1 MGDQQKV
8 SVSID
13 IAAPPEKVYAMVSDL
28 PRMGEWSPENTGGK
42 WIGGAKAALPGA
54 KFMGSNKNGNRK
66 WTVPVRITDATAPR
80 RLEFVVGVGPIK
92 GATWRYEI
100 AATATGCN
108 VTETWEDTRVGLL
121 KNATGSASWS
131 PACPT
136 RSALRPHVDRDHVG
150 QAQAGRRGLQALI
163 SLRPTNRDQ

>member
-42 WIGGAKAALPGA
+42 WVGGASAAVPGA
-54 KFMGSNKNGNRK
+54 KFMGNNKHGKHN

-80 RLEFVVGVGPIK
+80 RLEFVVGMGPIK

-100 AATATGCN
+100 AATAAGCK
-108 VTETWEDTRVGLL
+108 VTETWEDTRIGLL
-121 KNATGSASWS
+121 RSDRVGKLVTG
-131 PACPT
+131 
-136 RSALRPHVDRDHVG
+136 V
-150 QAQAGRRGLQALI
+150 
-163 SLRPTNRDQ
+163 TNRTAFARTSIETTLANLKKAAEA

>member
-13 IAAPPEKVYAMVSDL
+13 IAAPPEKIYAMVSDL

-66 WTVPVRITDATAPR
+66 WSVPVRITDATAPR

-108 VTETWEDTRVGLL
+108 VTETWEDTRVGPL
-121 KNATGSASWS
+121 KNARIGKLITGV
-131 PACPT
+131 P
-136 RSALRPHVDRDHVG
+136 DRCG
-150 QAQAGRRGLQALI
+150 YARTSIETTLANLKKAAE
-163 SLRPTNRDQ
+163 S